1 MQSVRLCR
9 DVNMPLCQKR
19 MPIQQKKVG
28 VEHAGKDT
36 LVEAIENCACFV
48 EGQMETITAADMTQ
62 LGLTGDNS
70 QKAREYIGSYFHIGM
85 GNAKTMRRRLNG
97 MQITAESVREALN
110 KWKQE

>member
-1 MQSVRLCR
+1 M
-9 DVNMPLCQKR
+9 
-19 MPIQQKKVG
+19 
-28 VEHAGKDT
+28 EHAGKDT

-48 EGQMETITAADMTQ
+48 EGQMETITVADMTQ